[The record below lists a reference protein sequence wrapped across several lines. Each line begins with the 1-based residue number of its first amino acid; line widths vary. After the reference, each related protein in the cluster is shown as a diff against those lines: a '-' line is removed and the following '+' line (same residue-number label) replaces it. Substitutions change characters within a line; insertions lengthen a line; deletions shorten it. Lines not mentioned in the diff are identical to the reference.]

1 MTLTR
6 EQKEN
11 FMKEAIKE
19 AKHAEEIG
27 EVPIGAVVVFDGQ
40 IIGRGYNRRE
50 IDQQATAHAEMMA
63 IQEANMKLGNWRLE
77 NCQLFVTL
85 EPCPMCS
92 GAIILS
98 RIEEVYYGPSDPKG
112 GAAGTLF
119 NLLEDKRFNHQSY
132 VEKGVLEKES
142 SELLKSFFKKLR
154 ENKKKNRKH

>member
-1 MTLTR
+1 
-6 EQKEN
+6 
-11 FMKEAIKE
+11 
-19 AKHAEEIG
+19 
-27 EVPIGAVVVFDGQ
+27 
-40 IIGRGYNRRE
+40 
-50 IDQQATAHAEMMA
+50 MMA

-98 RIEEVYYGPSDPKG
+98 RIEEVYYGPSDPKCG
-112 GAAGTLF
+112 AGTLF

-142 SELLKSFFKKLR
+142 SELLKVSLKNCER
-154 ENKKKNRKH
+154 IKKNRKH

>member
-142 SELLKSFFKKLR
+142 SELLKIFFKKLR

>member
-19 AKHAEEIG
+19 ARHAEEIG

>member
-19 AKHAEEIG
+19 ARHAEEIG
-27 EVPIGAVVVFDGQ
+27 EVPIGAVVVLDGQ